1 MWLHSERR
9 NSLTYSYI
17 GTGSRPYP
25 PGWHNTTSNSPVQ
38 STAILT
44 IYSTGFFALKRT
56 ATKHKTGLSTTGTP
70 GANST
75 ETTRT
80 ATTATICTSSSI
92 PDWAGTNLSDYTNA
106 SRAFSRDSSSH

>member
-38 STAILT
+38 STTILT

-56 ATKHKTGLSTTGTP
+56 VIKHKTGLSTTGT
-70 GANST
+70 AST
-75 ETTRT
+75 SAADITST
-80 ATTATICTSSSI
+80 ATTTTICTSSII
-92 PDWAGTNLSDYTNA
+92 PDWAGTNLPDYTNA